1 MMIDAG
7 ANAWQRPK
15 RLSFVLVIVRATGH
29 QASRRGPRVNAGS
42 PRSVGIPGTVLYRTV
57 NSTVIWTNLNHP
69 SQPTPLKRTHTRAQ
83 PRDEPVADRP
93 RPGRTDP
100 GLDARVST
108 NYCILY
114 SIVYLFAPPVSR
126 FTVNMKAQCVSR
138 FTVNKKAQYPS
149 VCLVSLLTRKPS
161 IGRRICLPS
170 TLFICCSVL
179 LLCSA

>member
-1 MMIDAG
+1 M
-7 ANAWQRPK
+7 
-15 RLSFVLVIVRATGH
+15 
-29 QASRRGPRVNAGS
+29 NAGS

-114 SIVYLFAPPVSR
+114 SIVYLFVSGPVR
-126 FTVNMKAQCVSR
+126 ACVL
-138 FTVNKKAQYPS
+138 S
-149 VCLVSLLTRKPS
+149 VVEIWIEAGVSEPD
-161 IGRRICLPS
+161 CEP
-170 TLFICCSVL
+170 VE
-179 LLCSA
+179 